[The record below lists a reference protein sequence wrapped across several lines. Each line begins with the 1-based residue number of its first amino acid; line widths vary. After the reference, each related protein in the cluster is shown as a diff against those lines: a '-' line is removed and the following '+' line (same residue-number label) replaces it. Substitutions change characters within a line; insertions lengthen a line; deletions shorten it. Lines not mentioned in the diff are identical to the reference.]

1 MAQDLKKMTKAALES
16 LGRQFGIELDR
27 RLTKDKL
34 IKQVK
39 KAQKDAEKSEP
50 EVVEEV
56 AVTRATNQPEWKEYF
71 TDARE
76 GAALNLLNTTQQTN
90 LGYTADDVNL
100 NADNVFEGITP
111 LAPFADISR
120 STNSITASGAAS
132 PYLKPAF
139 NTLEYPPFLFWY
151 RGASVSK
158 SFITAEFCFKR
169 DIANLLE

>member
-56 AVTRATNQPEWKEYF
+56 AVTPATNQPEWKEYF
-71 TDARE
+71 TDAKEDTSGRWTVRTKRGRTE
-76 GAALNLLNTTQQTN
+76 TGFLNL
-90 LGYTADDVNL
+90 AD
-100 NADNVFEGITP
+100 AIQ
-111 LAPFADISR
+111 
-120 STNSITASGAAS
+120 
-132 PYLKPAF
+132 
-139 NTLEYPPFLFWY
+139 WY
-151 RGASVSK
+151 KES
-158 SFITAEFCFKR
+158 
-169 DIANLLE
+169 N

>member
-50 EVVEEV
+50 EIIEQV
-56 AVTRATNQPEWKEYF
+56 AAKKEPEWKQYF

-76 GAALNLLNTTQQTN
+76 DTSGKWTVRTHRGRIETGFLNI
-90 LGYTADDVNL
+90 ADAIQWHKEN
-100 NADNVFEGITP
+100 E
-111 LAPFADISR
+111 
-120 STNSITASGAAS
+120 
-132 PYLKPAF
+132 
-139 NTLEYPPFLFWY
+139 
-151 RGASVSK
+151 
-158 SFITAEFCFKR
+158 
-169 DIANLLE
+169 